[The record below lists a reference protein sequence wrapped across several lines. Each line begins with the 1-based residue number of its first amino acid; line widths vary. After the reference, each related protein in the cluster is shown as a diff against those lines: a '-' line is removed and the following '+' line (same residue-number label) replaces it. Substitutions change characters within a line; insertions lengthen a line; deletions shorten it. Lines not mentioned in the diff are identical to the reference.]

1 MAAAG
6 SAIGLGN
13 LWKFPYITWAN
24 EGGAF
29 VLVYLICILA
39 IGLPIMMAEILIG
52 RMTQKSAYGA
62 MREAVG
68 ARWAWVGGLGVFGGF
83 VILSFYAVIAGWTL
97 RYFFQCVSWSV
108 NGFDPAAAGGEAF
121 GGFVTNGGLQVVLAG
136 LFMIATIL
144 VVRRGIGGGIERT
157 ARLLMPI
164 LFVILLVLLGSAL
177 TMKGAGEALAFI
189 FQPDFSRLEPPGILE
204 ALGHAFFTLSLG
216 MGAMITYGS
225 YLRKEDSVVR
235 SSGLVVLLDTAIA
248 LFATVIMF
256 SVIFSVEGMS
266 DQITKSTAGMLF
278 ITLPSLFY
286 TQVPFGTILAP
297 LFYLLVGFAALT
309 STISLLEVVVSY
321 FIRCVSQSRGDLVR
335 QHHLCDLIALR
346 TLARSGPGA
355 LEFLADLRGHRPRQ
369 AGALQPPRS
378 HGVELDPPARWVL
391 HHHRGRLVHD
401 ARNHRARA
409 HRRLAG
415 AVVPLRRVAG
425 VHPLR
430 RPGSSRRD
438 HPGSDRWER
447 LLLDVWLGKSS
458 SSRCART
465 RISRPAIC

>member
-1 MAAAG
+1 MEAKRGQWSSRLGFVMAAAG

-321 FIRCVSQSRGDLVR
+321 FIDERGVSRNRAATWCGSIIFAISS
-335 QHHLCDLIALR
+335 LCALS
-346 TLARSGPGA
+346 L
-355 LEFLADLRGHRPRQ
+355 
-369 AGALQPPRS
+369 
-378 HGVELDPPARWVL
+378 
-391 HHHRGRLVHD
+391 
-401 ARNHRARA
+401 
-409 HRRLAG
+409 G
-415 AVVPLRRVAG
+415 AVPALSNFSLIYAGTDHAKQGLFNHLDHMASNWILPLGGFFITIAVGWFMTREITERELTDDSPAPWFHYAAWRVFIRYVAPVAVGAIILAVIAG
-425 VHPLR
+425 KDF
-430 RPGSSRRD
+430 S
-438 HPGSDRWER
+438 
-447 LLLDVWLGKSS
+447 
-458 SSRCART
+458 
-465 RISRPAIC
+465 